1 MQRRARGKAAD
12 LVDSPVGG
20 NLDSPG
26 SEFGASHV
34 GKLRVISGL
43 IREFGLFLKED
54 RTWWLAPILVV
65 LGALGA
71 FTVFVQGSALA
82 PLIYALF

>member
-1 MQRRARGKAAD
+1 MGTYLRFLRRHPA
-12 LVDSPVGG
+12 
-20 NLDSPG
+20 
-26 SEFGASHV
+26 
-34 GKLRVISGL
+34 
-43 IREFGLFLKED
+43 
-54 RTWWLAPILVV
+54 WWLAPILVV

>member
-1 MQRRARGKAAD
+1 
-12 LVDSPVGG
+12 
-20 NLDSPG
+20 
-26 SEFGASHV
+26 V
-34 GKLRVISGL
+34 GKMRVISGL
-43 IREFGLFLKED
+43 VREFGMFLKED

-65 LGALGA
+65 LGALGV

>member
-1 MQRRARGKAAD
+1 M
-12 LVDSPVGG
+12 
-20 NLDSPG
+20 
-26 SEFGASHV
+26 
-34 GKLRVISGL
+34 GKLRVVGGL
-43 IREFGLFLKED
+43 VREFGLFLKED

-65 LGALGA
+65 LLGLGA

>member
-1 MQRRARGKAAD
+1 M
-12 LVDSPVGG
+12 
-20 NLDSPG
+20 
-26 SEFGASHV
+26 
-34 GKLRVISGL
+34 RVISGL
-43 IREFGLFLKED
+43 VREFRMFLKED

-65 LGALGA
+65 LAALGA

>member
-1 MQRRARGKAAD
+1 MGKM
-12 LVDSPVGG
+12 
-20 NLDSPG
+20 
-26 SEFGASHV
+26 
-34 GKLRVISGL
+34 RVISGL
-43 IREFGLFLKED
+43 VREFGLFLKED

>member
-1 MQRRARGKAAD
+1 MGKM
-12 LVDSPVGG
+12 
-20 NLDSPG
+20 
-26 SEFGASHV
+26 
-34 GKLRVISGL
+34 RVISGL
-43 IREFGLFLKED
+43 VREFGMFLKED

-82 PLIYALF
+82 PLIYALVLRDRSGVAGDTCL